1 MTGAS
6 RGIGRAIALDLANAG
21 FDVVAAMRNPAD
33 GADLAA
39 QVGDGGGSISVQR
52 IDMDDPDTFVVP
64 DGLRVL
70 VNNAGIEREYLPVE
84 HVDLADWRA
93 VFETNLFGLVELT
106 GRAIPVMRAGG
117 GGVVCNVTSSSIL
130 AAIPFYSVYRASKAA
145 ASALPLVEMARP
157 VLDTL
162 RTTTGE
168 SVQLYVREGEGRRCV
183 VSLESPHGLRWIVP
197 EGSLLPL
204 GAGSAGHVLEGERV
218 DKRGWI
224 QSIGEREAGVASVS
238 APVMNAQ
245 GIIVAAIS
253 VSGPIERL
261 SRKPGERHG
270 AAVVEAAKDLAKLL

>member
-1 MTGAS
+1 MDSISGVGVVDKVIAVLRALETNGAS
-6 RGIGRAIALDLANAG
+6 SLIELQDATGMPRATAHRLASALED
-21 FDVVAAMRNPAD
+21 
-33 GADLAA
+33 
-39 QVGDGGGSISVQR
+39 
-52 IDMDDPDTFVVP
+52 
-64 DGLRVL
+64 
-70 VNNAGIEREYLPVE
+70 
-84 HVDLADWRA
+84 H
-93 VFETNLFGLVELT
+93 GLVRRDSN
-106 GRAIPVMRAGG
+106 GRFALGWGLVGLG
-117 GGVVCNVTSSSIL
+117 
-130 AAIPFYSVYRASKAA
+130 KAA

-157 VLDTL
+157 VLDEL
-162 RTTTGE
+162 RAITGE

>member
-1 MTGAS
+1 MDSISGVGVVDKVIAVLRALESNGAS
-6 RGIGRAIALDLANAG
+6 SLIELQDATGMPRATAHRLASALED
-21 FDVVAAMRNPAD
+21 
-33 GADLAA
+33 
-39 QVGDGGGSISVQR
+39 
-52 IDMDDPDTFVVP
+52 
-64 DGLRVL
+64 
-70 VNNAGIEREYLPVE
+70 
-84 HVDLADWRA
+84 H
-93 VFETNLFGLVELT
+93 GLVRRDSN
-106 GRAIPVMRAGG
+106 GRFALGWGLVGLG
-117 GGVVCNVTSSSIL
+117 
-130 AAIPFYSVYRASKAA
+130 KAA

-157 VLDTL
+157 VLDEL
-162 RTTTGE
+162 RAITGE

-245 GIIVAAIS
+245 GMIVAAIS

-270 AAVVEAAKDLAKLL
+270 AAVVEAANDLAKLL

>member
-1 MTGAS
+1 MDSISGVGVVDKVIAVLRALETNGAS
-6 RGIGRAIALDLANAG
+6 SLIELQDATGMPRATAHRLASALED
-21 FDVVAAMRNPAD
+21 
-33 GADLAA
+33 
-39 QVGDGGGSISVQR
+39 
-52 IDMDDPDTFVVP
+52 
-64 DGLRVL
+64 
-70 VNNAGIEREYLPVE
+70 
-84 HVDLADWRA
+84 H
-93 VFETNLFGLVELT
+93 GLVRRDSN
-106 GRAIPVMRAGG
+106 GRFALGWGLVGLG
-117 GGVVCNVTSSSIL
+117 
-130 AAIPFYSVYRASKAA
+130 KAA

-270 AAVVEAAKDLAKLL
+270 AAVVEAANDLAKLL